1 MAIVM
6 HLRWEGIT
14 PAQYDQA
21 CEQVGWETVVPEGA
35 VFHVASFSNGGIDV
49 TDVWDSAEQFQAF
62 ADQRLLPVLKGK
74 LAFPGEPV
82 VTVEPAYRVF
92 DAKQVAARS

>member
-14 PAQYDQA
+14 PEQYDQA
-21 CEQVGWETVVPEGA
+21 REHVAWETDAPKGA
-35 VFHVASFSNGGIDV
+35 VFHVASFSGGGIDV
-49 TDVWDSAEQFQAF
+49 TDVWESAEEFQAF
-62 ADQRLLPVLKGK
+62 ADQRLLPALKGK
-74 LAFPGEPV
+74 LGFPGEPV

-92 DAKQVAARS
+92 DAKRAAAWS